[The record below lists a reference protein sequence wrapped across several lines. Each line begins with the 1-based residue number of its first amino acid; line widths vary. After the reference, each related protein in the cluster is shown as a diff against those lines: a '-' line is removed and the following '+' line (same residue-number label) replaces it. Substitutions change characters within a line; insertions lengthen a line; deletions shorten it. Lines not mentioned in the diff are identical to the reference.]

1 MLLCDVGNTNIHFYK
16 EGMTWTKPSSIK
28 NISSIEEE
36 FYYICVNEN
45 LKEKISSIEF
55 AIDLEP
61 HFNLDTIYQGLGV
74 DRIAA
79 CSAIENGIIVDA
91 GSAITVDIMANGIH
105 LGGYIMPGLLALQ
118 ESFKNI
124 SSRLDIR
131 INPNVDFDIIPQN
144 SLEAVSYGVVKPIVM
159 MIEETKK
166 DKKIY
171 FTGGDGKFFAKFFK
185 DAIYDSSLI
194 FKGMLKAVKDMRI
207 EG

>member
-16 EGMTWTKPSSIK
+16 DGMTWAKPSTIK
-28 NISSIEEE
+28 NITSIEEK
-36 FYYICVNEN
+36 FYYICVNEG
-45 LKEKISSIEF
+45 LKDRISNISF
-55 AIDLEP
+55 ATNLEP
-61 HFNLDTIYQGLGV
+61 YFNLDTIYQGLGI

-79 CSAIENGIIVDA
+79 CMAIENGIIVDA

-144 SLEAVSYGVVKPIVM
+144 SMEAISYGVVKPIVM

-166 DKKIY
+166 NKKIY
-171 FTGGDGKFFAKFFK
+171 FTGGDGKFFAKFFNN
-185 DAIYDSSLI
+185 AIYDSSLI
-194 FKGMLKAVKDMRI
+194 FKGMLKVIK
-207 EG
+207 E